1 MSDGPDDA
9 RSASDRYQTFLSLS
23 GDGVARFAVVPPLAI
38 DAPEDDQLDH
48 ILRHS
53 RVAECNEL
61 FAGIYGRP
69 QREMVGLAAKD
80 FIPLD
85 ATARHQAIRD
95 FIRAGYRL
103 VYSEEEHPL
112 AEDARAG

>member
-1 MSDGPDDA
+1 MSDGPEDV
-9 RSASDRYQTFLSLS
+9 RSASDRYHTFLSLS
-23 GDGVARFAVVPPLAI
+23 GDGVARFAVVPPLATAPPSPGAPPLAP

-69 QREMVGLAAKD
+69 QREMVGLAGEGL
-80 FIPLD
+80 IPL
-85 ATARHQAIRD
+85 Q
-95 FIRAGYRL
+95 
-103 VYSEEEHPL
+103 HPGGH
-112 AEDARAG
+112 RGSRS